1 MKYLLTVL
9 FLISF
14 FLIQPDKSLTNNI
27 KGSSSFSMKKFF
39 VKTNAEL
46 KISEATGKISL
57 NTGIASLDEKISKYK
72 IESIKNLFRQN
83 NGDPE
88 LFAKYGMGRI
98 YIFNFSDEVKSGAA
112 VEEAVNDF
120 SKDINVEFSEPV
132 FTGSSAGVNEYRLN
146 NLFKHGLSENIPN
159 DEMFYK
165 QWYLKNSGSVDPS
178 SGGGYAK
185 IGADIKMIEG
195 WNIETGSEDIIVA
208 ILDSGIKDDHPDLRD
223 RIWYNKNEIPNNG
236 IDDDE
241 NGYIDDVR
249 GWDFAYDDK
258 RPDDGFGHGTNIATV
273 IAANIN
279 NSIGFAGIDGKCKV
293 MNCKNLNNDNSG
305 EYSWW
310 SESIKYAVDN
320 GARIINMSE
329 GGDDYSKVLKT
340 AVDYANDKG
349 VLITAAM
356 MNKGDDRDYYPASF
370 KGVFAVGATDT
381 DDKRCRKF
389 SWGGGSCWGSH
400 ISVVAPG
407 NKIYGLDYEND
418 QNYEVY
424 WSGTS
429 QSTAVVSGIAS
440 LLLAQ
445 NSSRTNEDLKR
456 IIKNTSK
463 DLVGDQRE
471 DKPGWDK
478 FYGYGRVDSYA
489 ALTYEYNSAT
499 KKENDVFIEDEKTE
513 EGNLEPDEKTDAPVK
528 DDRDKPSKAKDKNP
542 SPAKEE

>member
-27 KGSSSFSMKKFF
+27 KDSSLFSMKKFF

-88 LFAKYGMGRI
+88 LFAKYGMARI
-98 YIFNFSDEVKSGAA
+98 YIFNFSDEVKSGSDM
-112 VEEAVNDF
+112 EEAVNDF

-132 FTGSSAGVNEYRLN
+132 YIGSSAGVNEYRLN
-146 NLFKHGLSENIPN
+146 NLFKQDLSGNIPN

-185 IGADIKMIEG
+185 IGADIKMIDG
-195 WNIETGSEDIIVA
+195 WNIETGNEDIIVA
-208 ILDSGIKDDHPDLRD
+208 ILDSGIKDDHPDLRG
-223 RIWYNKNEIPNNG
+223 RIWNNKNEIPNNG

-356 MNKGDDRDYYPASF
+356 MNKGDDRDYYPASY

-463 DLVGDQRE
+463 DLVGDPRE

-489 ALTYEYNSAT
+489 ALTYEYDSAT
-499 KKENDVFIEDEKTE
+499 KKENDVFIEDEKSE
-513 EGNLEPDEKTDAPVK
+513 EGNLEPDEKTDDPVK
-528 DDRDKPSKAKDKNP
+528 DDRVKPSKAKDNKP
-542 SPAKEE
+542 SPAKER